1 MFSGITLPFEG
12 SEMLSAAFD
21 FIGLLG
27 PFILIG
33 LAIALTPRI
42 INVIKG
48 AIGRGGRNAA

>member
-12 SEMLSAAFD
+12 SEMLAAAFD

-42 INVIKG
+42 VSVIKN
-48 AIGRGGRNAA
+48 AVGRGGSRA